1 MMTVKPYKQGKVRD
15 LYDLGD
21 KILMVASD
29 RISAFDCVFDQPIP
43 GKGIILNSISAFW
56 FEYTKNIIKNHMI
69 TADIKEFPKPFS
81 DDEYFKG
88 RSMLVKKIEML
99 HVECV
104 VRGYLEGSGL
114 KEYRATGSICGI
126 KLKEGL
132 LQASK
137 LDEPIYTPSIKE
149 SEGHDTNV
157 SYEGTVKAIGGKY
170 AKLIRDKSLELYKK
184 ASEYAYT
191 KGIIIADTKFE
202 FGVSDG
208 ELVLADEIFTP
219 DSSRFWELSDYMP
232 GRAQKSFDKQFLR
245 EYLESTGWDKNPPA
259 PKLTEYVIEQTIRKY
274 NEAYERLTK

>member
-1 MMTVKPYKQGKVRD
+1 MTVKPYKQGKVRD

-21 KILMVASD
+21 KILMVSSD
-29 RISAFDCVFDQPIP
+29 RISAFDCVFDQLIP

-56 FEYTKNIIKNHMI
+56 FEYTKDIMPNHMI
-69 TADIKEFPKPFS
+69 TADISKFPKPFC
-81 DDEYFKG
+81 DDIYFKG

-99 HVECV
+99 PVECI

-114 KEYRATGSICGI
+114 KEYKATGSICGI

-137 LDEPIYTPSIKE
+137 LDEPIYTPSLKE
-149 SEGHDTNV
+149 SEGHDVNV
-157 SYEGTVKAIGGKY
+157 TYEGTVKAIGSKY
-170 AKLIRDKSLELYKK
+170 AKLIKDKSLELYKK
-184 ASEYAYT
+184 ASDYAYT

-202 FGVSDG
+202 FGISDG

-219 DSSRFWELSDYMP
+219 DSSRFWDLSDYMP

-245 EYLESTGWDKNPPA
+245 EYLESTGWDKTPPA
-259 PKLTEYVIEQTIRKY
+259 PKLTGYVIEQTIRKY